1 MSLCR
6 LRVGLL
12 EEDLPLR
19 FKIRQ
24 SVVSQIIN
32 TWIRLM
38 YFRFQELEVFLSK
51 ELVNLHMP
59 ESFTKK
65 YPSTTIIIDAT
76 EIDVEKPNNPKAQ
89 QLTFPSYKDTNTL
102 KALIGIVPKRGISF
116 VSTVYGGSISDK
128 ELTQRSG
135 LVEKRRAGYVIM
147 ADRGPWRC

>member
-1 MSLCR
+1 MSLRR

-19 FKIRQ
+19 FQIRQ

-59 ESFTKK
+59 ESFTEK

-76 EIDVEKPNNPKAQ
+76 EIDVEKPSNPKAQ
-89 QLTFPSYKDTNTL
+89 QLTFPSY
-102 KALIGIVPKRGISF
+102 
-116 VSTVYGGSISDK
+116 
-128 ELTQRSG
+128 
-135 LVEKRRAGYVIM
+135 
-147 ADRGPWRC
+147 